1 MLTRTLLETKQDIPE
16 FLQMYVPD
24 GPEGENPKF
33 ETESDFDPNDIAAR
47 DGEAGGDAWGGGDA
61 ANASNAWGGGQSN
74 GEDNGGGG
82 GGWGA
87 PAPEASAGTNGWG
100 APAPEPAGW

>member
-47 DGEAGGDAWGGGDA
+47 DGEAGGDAWGGG
-61 ANASNAWGGGQSN
+61 QSN